1 MNISDDIPENI
12 PDDILRNILSY
23 VSEKRCQRIDKR
35 SARQWFPVSEDIV
48 EEVRERREYC
58 ALKKRLRR
66 RRTQLEK
73 EYELILESSDPWDAR
88 EDWERRYGEL
98 DKDYT
103 SFVVRRRMRNIKKK
117 EEIKKM
123 ISDVFQEDYED
134 YFLG

>member
-1 MNISDDIPENI
+1 MNMPDDIPDDILENI
-12 PDDILRNILSY
+12 PEDILRNILSY
-23 VSEKRCQRIDKR
+23 VSEKRCKRIDKR
-35 SARQWFPVSEDIV
+35 SARQWFPVSGDVV

-73 EYELILESSDPWDAR
+73 EYDAILESSDPWEAR
-88 EDWERRYGEL
+88 EDWERRYRDL

-103 SFVVRRRMRNIKKK
+103 SFVVRRRTIKIKKINFK
-117 EEIKKM
+117 NI
-123 ISDVFQEDYED
+123 QEDYED

>member
-23 VSEKRCQRIDKR
+23 VSEKRYQRIDKR
-35 SARQWFPVSEDIV
+35 SARQWFPVSGDVV
-48 EEVRERREYC
+48 EAVRERRGYC
-58 ALKKRLRR
+58 SLKKRLRR

-73 EYELILESSDPWDAR
+73 EYEFILESSDPWDSR

-103 SFVVRRRMRNIKKK
+103 SFVMRRRMRNIKKK
-117 EEIKKM
+117 EEIQKM

>member
-1 MNISDDIPENI
+1 MNMPDDIPDDILENI
-12 PDDILRNILSY
+12 PEDILRNILSY
-23 VSEKRCQRIDKR
+23 VSEKRCKRIDKR
-35 SARQWFPVSEDIV
+35 SARQWFPVSGDVV

-73 EYELILESSDPWDAR
+73 EYDAILESSDPWEAR
-88 EDWERRYGEL
+88 EDWERRYRDL

-103 SFVVRRRMRNIKKK
+103 SFVVRRRTIK
-117 EEIKKM
+117 IKKM
-123 ISDVFQEDYED
+123 NFKNIQEDYED

>member
-1 MNISDDIPENI
+1 MPDDIPDDILENI
-12 PDDILRNILSY
+12 PEDILRNILSY
-23 VSEKRCQRIDKR
+23 VSEKRCKRIDKR
-35 SARQWFPVSEDIV
+35 SARQWFPVSGDVV

-73 EYELILESSDPWDAR
+73 EYDAILESSDPWEAR
-88 EDWERRYGEL
+88 EDWERRYRDL

-103 SFVVRRRMRNIKKK
+103 SFVVRRRTIK
-117 EEIKKM
+117 IKKM
-123 ISDVFQEDYED
+123 NFKNIQEDYED